1 MLRSL
6 ECIRITQHL
15 RMPLTSSHCTSEAFT
30 AGSSSSC
37 LLSPKTPHPSHLTSA
52 KVKGKCPRCPIGS
65 TPRERLVTA
74 AVAAAVTVICEK
86 PLPSPRLFSQG
97 NQRRNIRWAS
107 LSSSGRL
114 MASPYSAG
122 SRSRAIVHTIHPTAH
137 SRRSKP
143 KIRKTLLSHSYL
155 HLYVP
160 ARRGNYRLRVRNQ
173 S

>member
-1 MLRSL
+1 MHKNYPA
-6 ECIRITQHL
+6 CV

-37 LLSPKTPHPSHLTSA
+37 LLSPKTPHHSHLTSA
-52 KVKGKCPRCPIGS
+52 KVHGICPRCPIGS

-74 AVAAAVTVICEK
+74 AVAAAVTIICEK
-86 PLPSPRLFSQG
+86 SLPSPRLFSEE

-122 SRSRAIVHTIHPTAH
+122 NREQGHGACYSSNYSFMKKQTQNSTDSPFTF
-137 SRRSKP
+137 
-143 KIRKTLLSHSYL
+143 LST
-155 HLYVP
+155 LYVP
-160 ARRGNYRLRVRNQ
+160 GRRENYRLRVRNQ